1 VVITIDGPAG
11 AGKSTVARALAE
23 RLGYRYVDTGSMY
36 RELTAAAMEHGV
48 DADDGDALAELVGV
62 APTQPVDLRSEAVS
76 ARVSAVSRHPQVRE
90 RMRARQ
96 RVLAHDA
103 VLEGR
108 DTGTRVCP
116 GADVKV
122 YLVASLDSRASRRA
136 ADLGLDPGQ
145 VSETIAARDRHDAEQ
160 LAPAPDAHVID
171 TSELTVPDVVE
182 RVLRLVEAAS

>member
-36 RELTAAAMEHGV
+36 RELTATAMQHDV
-48 DADDGDALAELVGV
+48 DPDDGDALAELVGE
-62 APTQPVDLRSEAVS
+62 APSDPVDLRSEAVS

-96 RVLAHDA
+96 RALADNA

-116 GADVKV
+116 DADVKV
-122 YLVASLDSRASRRA
+122 YLVASLDSRAVRRA
-136 ADLGLDPGQ
+136 SDLGLDPAR
-145 VSETIAARDRHDAEQ
+145 VAETIAARDRHDAEQ
-160 LAPAPDAHVID
+160 LAPATDAHVID

-182 RVLRLVEAAS
+182 RVLQLVEAAA